1 MAHLDNLRRAR
12 ASLATLFEPDDPHL
26 RQMLAAHGPVDAVTL
41 LVAEG
46 RPPAAGRRADPPGL
60 RVEQV
65 RHVLAAV
72 VAAADGQR
80 HGGRI
85 VIPEDDD
92 WPTGLT
98 DLAAE
103 RPDGAADRPAA
114 PCLWVRGD
122 RPVNA
127 TLARAVTV
135 TGARAATSYGQ
146 HIATELGRDL
156 ADRGW
161 TVLASGA
168 FGVDA
173 AAHRGALAVAG
184 PTVALLP
191 GGVDRPYPAPH
202 ATLFHQIANEGL
214 LVSAW
219 PPGATPTRSRFT
231 TNQRLLAALAAGTV
245 VVEATP
251 RSRALHAL
259 RAAIT
264 LGRPAMVVPGPVTSA
279 MSAGCHQALRQHPQA
294 RLVTGID
301 DVLTELTRPA
311 ATPHQ

>member
-1 MAHLDNLRRAR
+1 MAHPDNLRRAR

-26 RQMLAAHGPVDAVTL
+26 RDLLAAHGPVDAVTL

-46 RPPAAGRRADPPGL
+46 RPPAAGRRADPRGI

-65 RHVLAAV
+65 RQVLAAV
-72 VAAADGQR
+72 VAAADGQG

-85 VIPEDDD
+85 VIPEDED
-92 WPTGLT
+92 WPTGLA
-98 DLAAE
+98 DLAAAPA
-103 RPDGAADRPAA
+103 PDAARPAA
-114 PCLWVRGD
+114 LCLWVRGD
-122 RPVNA
+122 RPVHA

-146 HIATELGRDL
+146 YVATELGREL
-156 ADRGW
+156 ANRGW

-168 FGVDA
+168 LGVDA
-173 AAHRGALAVAG
+173 AAHRGALAVGG

-191 GGVDRPYPAPH
+191 GGVDRPYPASH
-202 ATLFHQIANEGL
+202 ANLFHQVANEGL

-219 PPGATPTRSRFT
+219 PPGTTPTRSRFT

-251 RSRALHAL
+251 RSGALHAL

-279 MSAGCHQALRQHPQA
+279 LSVGCHQALRQHPQA
-294 RLVTGID
+294 RLVTGIH
-301 DVLTELTRPA
+301 DVLAELTRPA